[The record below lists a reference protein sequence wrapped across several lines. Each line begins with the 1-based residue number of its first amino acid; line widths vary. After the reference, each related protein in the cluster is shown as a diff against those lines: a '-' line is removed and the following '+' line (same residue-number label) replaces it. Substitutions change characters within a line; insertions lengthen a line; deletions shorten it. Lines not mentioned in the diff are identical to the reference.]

1 MSELYIRI
9 EDAVSKLLLAIITLL
24 VFVAA
29 IARTLGDPMIW
40 SVDLAQLLFVWLCFL
55 GANRAMRI
63 KAHIGVDFFVRK
75 LPLTPR
81 WLLEI
86 ALGLLTL
93 GFLMTLAYT
102 GYKLTLLNWQRVYGD
117 SGISYAWV
125 TGAVPV
131 GCALLSVTVLINLVR
146 AIRDRKLVFYA
157 DKASEV
163 DRSETQL
170 G

>member
-1 MSELYIRI
+1 MSEFYIRI

-29 IARTLGDPMIW
+29 MARTLGDPMIW

-86 ALGLLTL
+86 VLGLLTL

>member
-1 MSELYIRI
+1 MPELYIRI

-40 SVDLAQLLFVWLCFL
+40 SVDVAQLLFIWLCFL

-63 KAHIGVDFFVRK
+63 KTHIGVDFFVRK
-75 LPLTPR
+75 LPMTPR
-81 WLLEI
+81 WILEV
-86 ALGLLTL
+86 ALGVLTL
-93 GFLMTLAYT
+93 GFLLTLAVT
-102 GYKLTLLNWQRVYGD
+102 GYQLTLLNWQRVYGD

-131 GCALLSVTVLINLVR
+131 GCALLSVSVLINLVR

-157 DKASEV
+157 DKTSEI

>member
-1 MSELYIRI
+1 MSELYVRI
-9 EDAVSKLLLAIITLL
+9 EDAVSKVLLAVITLL

-29 IARTLGDPMIW
+29 IARTLGEPMIW
-40 SVDLAQLLFVWLCFL
+40 SVDVAQLLFVWLCFL

-63 KAHIGVDFFVRK
+63 KTHIGVDFFVRK
-75 LPLTPR
+75 MPLTPR
-81 WLLEI
+81 WMLEI
-86 ALGLLTL
+86 ALGVLTL
-93 GFLMTLAYT
+93 GFLLTLAYT

-131 GCALLSVTVLINLVR
+131 GCALLSVTVLLNLVR

-157 DKASEV
+157 DKANEI

>member
-86 ALGLLTL
+86 VLGLLTL

-131 GCALLSVTVLINLVR
+131 GCALLSVTVLVNLVR

>member
-1 MSELYIRI
+1 MSEFYIRI

-86 ALGLLTL
+86 VLGLLTL

-131 GCALLSVTVLINLVR
+131 GCALLSVTVLINLIR
-146 AIRDRKLVFYA
+146 AIRDRNLVFYA

>member
-1 MSELYIRI
+1 MSELYVRA
-9 EDAVSKLLLAIITLL
+9 EDALSKFLLAAITLL
-24 VFVAA
+24 VFFAA
-29 IARTLGDPMIW
+29 IMRTIGSPMIW
-40 SVDLAQLLFVWLCFL
+40 SVDVAQLLFVWLCFL
-55 GANRAMRI
+55 GANRAMRV

-75 LPLTPR
+75 MPHGQR
-81 WLLEI
+81 WVLEL

-93 GFLMTLAYT
+93 VFLITLAIA
-102 GYKLTLLNWQRVYGD
+102 GYRLTILNSQRIFGD

-125 TGAVPV
+125 TSAVPV
-131 GCALLSVTVLINLVR
+131 GCMLMTVTVLINLTK

-157 DKASEV
+157 EKSAEI

>member
-1 MSELYIRI
+1 MPELYIRI
-9 EDAVSKLLLAIITLL
+9 EDAASKLLLAIITLL

-40 SVDLAQLLFVWLCFL
+40 SVDVAQLLFIWLCFL

-63 KAHIGVDFFVRK
+63 KTHIGVDFFVRK
-75 LPLTPR
+75 LPMTPR
-81 WLLEI
+81 WILEV
-86 ALGLLTL
+86 ALGALTL
-93 GFLMTLAYT
+93 GFLLTLAVT
-102 GYKLTLLNWQRVYGD
+102 GYQLTLLNWQRVYGD

-131 GCALLSVTVLINLVR
+131 GCALLSVSVLINLVR

-157 DKASEV
+157 DKTSEI

>member
-1 MSELYIRI
+1 MPELYIRI
-9 EDAVSKLLLAIITLL
+9 EDAVSKLLLAIITVL
-24 VFVAA
+24 VFTAA
-29 IARTLGDPMIW
+29 IARTLGEPMIW
-40 SVDLAQLLFVWLCFL
+40 SVDVAQLLFVWLCFL

-63 KAHIGVDFFVRK
+63 KTHIGVDFFVRK
-75 LPLTPR
+75 MPATPR
-81 WLLEI
+81 WLLEV
-86 ALGLLTL
+86 ALGVLTL
-93 GFLMTLAYT
+93 GFLITLAYT
-102 GYKLTLLNWQRVYGD
+102 GYHLTLLNWQRVYGD

>member
-29 IARTLGDPMIW
+29 MARTLGDPMIW

-86 ALGLLTL
+86 VLGLLTL

>member
-1 MSELYIRI
+1 MSEFYIRI

-86 ALGLLTL
+86 VLGLLTL

>member
-86 ALGLLTL
+86 VLGLLTL